1 MKVFYL
7 FVFLLF
13 VTPIFAQ
20 GDEKGQKNAV
30 MGIKIRDV
38 KDVILDLDSKLNDKE
53 IPDRYKVDIRNIRNK
68 ICVSEGVCIVNV
80 EENSLANTSGLNVL
94 DVIVA
99 IDNKKVNTISSFN
112 KIMKQRIIKDSLM
125 VTVNRNCIES
135 IIYLV
140 PSRHNEA
147 IYNKK
152 KRREEI
158 EREEQKRRKERE
170 IEEQRQKVEKEIEEQ
185 RQREERQR
193 EEKRKKEERERE
205 EKIKK
210 EENALKESIQREYDE
225 FTGEALIVANIR
237 GPLSFA
243 KTISE
248 SGKIFVL
255 LKWNS
260 SSRKKPDS
268 KNLRLIILFDDNSRL
283 SVNLPIV
290 YEYNEFLSSFTLK
303 VAIETETVMDPTFY
317 SLRSEVILNASQIA
331 ALKSKSIKKY
341 RLEGYSADE
350 IYEEDVD
357 SKIIFNELLNIK

>member
-20 GDEKGQKNAV
+20 RNEKGQKNTV

-38 KDVILDLDSKLNDKE
+38 KDVIVDLDSKLNDKE

-68 ICVSEGVCIVNV
+68 ICVSEGVCIVNI
-80 EENSLANTSGLNVL
+80 EENSLAYTSGLNVL

-99 IDNKKVNTISSFN
+99 IDNEKINSLRSFN
-112 KIMKQRIIKDSLM
+112 KIMEKHIITDSLK
-125 VTVNRNCIES
+125 VTVNRNRIENT
-135 IIYLV
+135 IYLV
-140 PSRHNEA
+140 SSRRYHAA

-152 KRREEI
+152 KRREER
-158 EREEQKRRKERE
+158 EREEQRPE
-170 IEEQRQKVEKEIEEQ
+170 IER
-185 RQREERQR
+185 
-193 EEKRKKEERERE
+193 
-205 EKIKK
+205 
-210 EENALKESIQREYDE
+210 ALKENIEREHDE
-225 FTGEALIVANIR
+225 FTGEALITANIR

-248 SGKIFVL
+248 SGQTFIL

-260 SSRKKPDS
+260 SSQIKTDS

-303 VAIETETVMDPTFY
+303 VAIETETIMDPTFY
-317 SLRSEVILNASQIA
+317 NLRSEVILNASQIA

>member
-20 GDEKGQKNAV
+20 GDEKGQKNTV

-53 IPDRYKVDIRNIRNK
+53 IPDCYKVDIRNIRNK
-68 ICVSEGVCIVNV
+68 ICVSEGVCVVNV

-112 KIMKQRIIKDSLM
+112 KIMTQRIIKDSLM

-158 EREEQKRRKERE
+158 EREEQRP
-170 IEEQRQKVEKEIEEQ
+170 KVE
-185 RQREERQR
+185 R
-193 EEKRKKEERERE
+193 
-205 EKIKK
+205 
-210 EENALKESIQREYDE
+210 ALKENIQREYDE

-248 SGKIFVL
+248 SGKTFVL